1 MTARVLVIVM
11 ASIVVTSAASAAQT
25 APAPPSPEQPASIRG
40 RVTAADTG
48 RPLRRA
54 RITLRSLSETAG
66 NAPIVANSN
75 VAGHFELKNVPP
87 GGYIVHVARAG
98 YEGSQ
103 YGQRRP
109 GDRGMTIDVAAGQAV
124 TGIDVVLA
132 RAAVLSGR
140 VFDDLGEPY
149 AGVRV
154 DALTTRYLRGQ
165 RVPSPAS
172 VATTDDLGNYRFS
185 GLPPG
190 RYYVVASSTETW
202 KTAKNET
209 HGYAST
215 YFPAGGL
222 DTAQLITLGPSE
234 HRTDLNITL
243 SSSRAA
249 RISGR
254 VLRENGE
261 PSPAAGV
268 QLSYSYPGAIMVAG
282 SRTVRTGGDGS
293 FEFKDVP
300 GGVYMVGGGS
310 ADQIVTV
317 AGADIDSIVLVPK
330 TGSVVTGTMVT
341 DDGVAPPFASS
352 GVRVTLTAPFAKVLP
367 TVYVNAVDPNWSFK
381 LTNLGGPFM
390 FRVAG
395 LPPEWTLTSVRLNDK
410 DITDVPWDVPTG
422 GKEIAGLQIV
432 VSRRV
437 GRISGSVLDG
447 RGKPSSAATILVF
460 SEDSD
465 HWIPGSRLVKTARPA
480 ADGAFTLRD
489 LPAGTYRAL
498 ARDYVEEGQWE
509 DPKFLESVR
518 DAGVRVVLADGGT
531 ESVTLKLPAAR

>member
-1 MTARVLVIVM
+1 M
-11 ASIVVTSAASAAQT
+11 
-25 APAPPSPEQPASIRG
+25 PA
-40 RVTAADTG
+40 
-48 RPLRRA
+48 
-54 RITLRSLSETAG
+54 
-66 NAPIVANSN
+66 
-75 VAGHFELKNVPP
+75 
-87 GGYIVHVARAG
+87 
-98 YEGSQ
+98 
-103 YGQRRP
+103 
-109 GDRGMTIDVAAGQAV
+109 
-124 TGIDVVLA
+124 
-132 RAAVLSGR
+132 
-140 VFDDLGEPY
+140 
-149 AGVRV
+149 
-154 DALTTRYLRGQ
+154 
-165 RVPSPAS
+165 PAS
-172 VATTDDLGNYRFS
+172 VATTDNLGYYRFS
-185 GLPPG
+185 GLAPG

-215 YFPAGGL
+215 YFPTGGL

-234 HRTDLNITL
+234 QRADLNITL

-317 AGADIDSIVLVPK
+317 AGADIDNILLVPK

-341 DDGVAPPFASS
+341 DDGVAPPFPSS

-367 TVYVNAVDPNWSFK
+367 TGYVNAVDPNWSFK

-460 SEDSD
+460 PEDSD
-465 HWIPGSRLVKTARPA
+465 HWIPGSRLVKTARPGP
-480 ADGAFTLRD
+480 DGAFTLRD

-498 ARDYVEEGQWE
+498 AREYVEEGQWE

-518 DAGVRVVLADGGT
+518 DAGVRVV
-531 ESVTLKLPAAR
+531 SR

>member
-1 MTARVLVIVM
+1 M
-11 ASIVVTSAASAAQT
+11 
-25 APAPPSPEQPASIRG
+25 
-40 RVTAADTG
+40 
-48 RPLRRA
+48 
-54 RITLRSLSETAG
+54 
-66 NAPIVANSN
+66 
-75 VAGHFELKNVPP
+75 
-87 GGYIVHVARAG
+87 
-98 YEGSQ
+98 
-103 YGQRRP
+103 
-109 GDRGMTIDVAAGQAV
+109 
-124 TGIDVVLA
+124 
-132 RAAVLSGR
+132 
-140 VFDDLGEPY
+140 
-149 AGVRV
+149 
-154 DALTTRYLRGQ
+154 
-165 RVPSPAS
+165 
-172 VATTDDLGNYRFS
+172 
-185 GLPPG
+185 
-190 RYYVVASSTETW
+190 
-202 KTAKNET
+202 
-209 HGYAST
+209 
-215 YFPAGGL
+215 
-222 DTAQLITLGPSE
+222 
-234 HRTDLNITL
+234 
-243 SSSRAA
+243 
-249 RISGR
+249 
-254 VLRENGE
+254 
-261 PSPAAGV
+261 

-341 DDGVAPPFASS
+341 DDGVAPPFPSS

-410 DITDVPWDVPTG
+410 DVTDVPWDVPTG

-437 GRISGSVLDG
+437 GRISGSVLYD

-465 HWIPGSRLVKTARPA
+465 HWVPGSRLVKTARPG